1 MRKIIF
7 LFIVFVSLISFVIGT
22 GYCAKSK
29 KTRSSQTEVAEG
41 SKQKKSTKKTKKSKG
56 IGSKKEIK
64 REDTKRICTYSVKK
78 GDTPAEVAKKFGVT
92 LEELKKLND
101 VKGKKMVLVAG
112 ETIKVPCKEKS
123 DKVVDTKYCQYK
135 VRSRVESLT
144 SIATRFDLDVS
155 ELAHINRVKESA
167 KFKRGKVVKVPCEA
181 LKVTKVAA
189 SKKDEVTTEI
199 KGAQREESKSMDD
212 YCKYEV
218 KKGDTLFSIAK
229 SHNMTVDALLRIN
242 PSKKVDDRLVEGD
255 ILKVPC
261 VVSMS
266 KSEISDKTNNMTKK
280 EEIRT
285 KTAGRVFTSAKP
297 VNEERVLVSETFNLY
312 GVRYISPVKNPRVAL
327 LVNNRLDIPVEK
339 GEKIY
344 AVADGKVVYSTN
356 NIAGVASLLVVRHGD
371 IYSVYSGE
379 GIFLKVKSG
388 EAVKQGDVIGEVKE
402 KTFLRFQI
410 RNKEK
415 PVDPEAY
422 TKRSS

>member
-64 REDTKRICTYSVKK
+64 REDTERICTYSVKK